1 MNFFSQFTGELKY
14 THYADTYETIDMRA
28 EVGLLTR
35 NILIHGEMGEKCT
48 DVDSD
53 ACQAVGF
60 DNFGGHT
67 KAIQGFKAYNIEG
80 AELTNMGQMSVLG
93 SYPIHFHMCHNTTEN
108 GQEHPLIQSNSIHH
122 CFRYTEE
129 IVYVSFSQ
137 SPLAYVS
144 RIRASNVSQEAE
156 DFYWSSIYSRS
167 PNTFDYTQ
175 TVFFKK

>member
-1 MNFFSQFTGELKY
+1 MLVGNTIFVSPSEAWLES
-14 THYADTYETIDMRA
+14 ETAALRLHLGIRIWF
-28 EVGLLTR
+28 VGVE
-35 NILIHGEMGEKCT
+35 NVDANGEKCT

-122 CFRYTEE
+122 CFTQKQESSFDNRISFGYTKVFPTRTEN
-129 IVYVSFSQ
+129 S
-137 SPLAYVS
+137 
-144 RIRASNVSQEAE
+144 IRHIN
-156 DFYWSSIYSRS
+156 
-167 PNTFDYTQ
+167 
-175 TVFFKK
+175 

>member
-1 MNFFSQFTGELKY
+1 MFICLGELKY
-14 THYADTYETIDMRA
+14 DHYADTYETIEMRA

-35 NILIHGEMGEKCT
+35 NVLIHGAMGEKCL
-48 DVDSD
+48 DVDSA

-67 KAIQGFKAYNIEG
+67 KALRGFKAYNIEG

-122 CFRYTEE
+122 CFRYKS
-129 IVYVSFSQ
+129 VNQCLAKSQVQLFSSFS
-137 SPLAYVS
+137 ADV
-144 RIRASNVSQEAE
+144 
-156 DFYWSSIYSRS
+156 
-167 PNTFDYTQ
+167 
-175 TVFFKK
+175 

>member
-1 MNFFSQFTGELKY
+1 
-14 THYADTYETIDMRA
+14 MRA

-122 CFRYTEE
+122 CFRYTEN
-129 IVYVSFSQ
+129 VAYFSLM
-137 SPLAYVS
+137 STS
-144 RIRASNVSQEAE
+144 
-156 DFYWSSIYSRS
+156 
-167 PNTFDYTQ
+167 
-175 TVFFKK
+175 

>member
-1 MNFFSQFTGELKY
+1 MKY

-35 NILIHGEMGEKCT
+35 NVLIHGEMGEKCT

-93 SYPIHFHMCHNTTEN
+93 SYPIHFHMCHNTTAN

-129 IVYVSFSQ
+129 IKYFSFSQ
-137 SPLAYVS
+137 FPWAKVS
-144 RIRASNVSQEAE
+144 RITDPNILQEAE
-156 DFYWSSIYSRS
+156 SVFCSSIYYSR
-167 PNTFDYTQ
+167 PNSFY
-175 TVFFKK
+175 KK

>member
-1 MNFFSQFTGELKY
+1 
-14 THYADTYETIDMRA
+14 MRA

-35 NILIHGEMGEKCT
+35 NVLIHGAMGEKCL
-48 DVDSD
+48 DVDSA

-67 KAIQGFKAYNIEG
+67 KALRGFKAYNIEG

-122 CFRYTEE
+122 CFRYES
-129 IVYVSFSQ
+129 VNKCLAKLQVQLFSSFSADVWQ
-137 SPLAYVS
+137 SMDLMEFMSKTMLLTTHMVIAISLKMVEKRKQCLKAISGWPLATDS
-144 RIRASNVSQEAE
+144 WHLATPR
-156 DFYWSSIYSRS
+156 
-167 PNTFDYTQ
+167 
-175 TVFFKK
+175 